1 MAEKKT
7 ILRNLSHAQEQEF
20 EDGELIDAKLPS
32 QKVRD
37 LLLPLV
43 LKNAAHREKEGDSD
57 LSRHTAHRV
66 LSDEVCASFM
76 DQMKGVR
83 TEMHAHKNRSSS
95 NPPQI
100 QPTGEMNKSEAAYSK
115 FGQAPPS
122 GPRAM
127 RLPINTGKYMPPNGE
142 IATQSSSSSKDIPQP
157 TSAVSSHSHDPIPPS
172 NDRRREP
179 EFQHSPSPEHRGFHE
194 YDQDRRYSQHRDP
207 RFDVHRSRS
216 RSHSPGRP
224 PRGQSHYRSRHMAR
238 SRSPVTLP
246 TSPDPLPPLHRRRR
260 SSSRRVYFRNR
271 AVRKSPEDVSGRR
284 SGSPFGTSNQDRMP
298 ERRESPLRDFRRTD
312 GNILPHWDTVDSLQS
327 PVLSSRKH
335 FGRSGAD
342 KVESLRRPSFTH
354 YPGPELD
361 DSPRHQRNG
370 KVHSGS
376 EFARRSAS
384 LPRKQQRQFS
394 AERPL
399 PPASPLH
406 SSPQPA
412 TPNPYFQS
420 PQMQALLEQR
430 CRERPE
436 QGSHNMEGLSPVT
449 GSTSSHLTDSAAGSY
464 HQITK
469 LMVVDNQD
477 MDGRVN
483 EEVGMRAP
491 KINDD
496 MQQSGPTVLPCHN
509 VPGVWFAKVALD
521 DIGTLECSFEVDEVT
536 ALKWDLQQPK

>member
-1 MAEKKT
+1 MTEKKT
-7 ILRNLSHAQEQEF
+7 ILGNLPHSPEQEF
-20 EDGELIDAKLPS
+20 EDGELVDVKLPS

-76 DQMKGVR
+76 DQMKEVR

-115 FGQAPPS
+115 VGQAPPL

-127 RLPINTGKYMPPNGE
+127 RLPINTAKYMPPNGE
-142 IATQSSSSSKDIPQP
+142 IATQSSSSKDIHQP
-157 TSAVSSHSHDPIPPS
+157 TSAVSSHSLDPIPPS

-179 EFQHSPSPEHRGFHE
+179 EFQHSPSLEHRGFHE

-224 PRGQSHYRSRHMAR
+224 SRGQPYYRSSDWSRHMAR

-260 SSSRRVYFRNR
+260 SSSRRVYFPNR

-298 ERRESPLRDFRRTD
+298 ERRQSPLRDFRHTD
-312 GNILPHWDTVDSLQS
+312 GNILPHRDTIDSLQS
-327 PVLSSRKH
+327 PVYLSSHEH
-335 FGRSGAD
+335 FGRRGAD
-342 KVESLRRPSFTH
+342 KVESHVS
-354 YPGPELD
+354 
-361 DSPRHQRNG
+361 

-384 LPRKQQRQFS
+384 LPRKQQRQFFV
-394 AERPL
+394 EQPL
-399 PPASPLH
+399 PLTPPLH
-406 SSPQPA
+406 SPPQPA
-412 TPNPYFQS
+412 TPNPYSQS

-436 QGSHNMEGLSPVT
+436 QGSHNMEGLNPVT

-483 EEVGMRAP
+483 EEVGMRSP
-491 KINDD
+491 KTNDD
-496 MQQSGPTVLPCHN
+496 MQQSGLTVLPCHN
-509 VPGVWFAKVALD
+509 VPGIWFAKVALD
-521 DIGTLECSFEVDEVT
+521 DIGTLECSFKVDEVT
-536 ALKWDLQQPK
+536 ALKWDLQQPKWVILHYISHVKIFNSN